1 MNVSYQAQ
9 REIERKNQFKALII
23 TIIFNGLLFLL
34 IWQVKIWNENPNAPA
49 VLQKEGS
56 IGEISFEQEPP
67 SPKVEQKKEIIQS
80 QTEVDQQNTV
90 PPILSN
96 VESPATVK
104 TTIVPPPKEVVPE
117 EPVVDLNLT
126 LGKRT
131 SKSTS
136 TGSVLGLGLG
146 KSGSGGVSGVS
157 GGGNGSGSGGNGSGI
172 GDKPIAQN
180 WTFPTSVIS
189 SIDNGNET
197 GEITFFI
204 RVNEKGSVT
213 EIRIDKTNVKLS
225 LAEKYKKAIK
235 GAKFQP
241 KDEGKREGASGLKTI
256 RIVPTN

>member
-9 REIERKNQFKALII
+9 RELERKNQIKALII
-23 TIIFNGLLFLL
+23 TMIFNGLLFLL
-34 IWQVKIWNENPNAPA
+34 IWQVKIWNENPNAPL
-49 VLQKEGS
+49 VLQPRGS
-56 IGEISFEQEPP
+56 KGEISFEQEPP
-67 SPKVEQKKEIIQS
+67 SPQLEEKKKIIQS
-80 QTEVDQQNTV
+80 AKEVIQPNTV
-90 PPILSN
+90 PPITSN
-96 VESPATVK
+96 VESPITVKATV
-104 TTIVPPPKEVVPE
+104 VPPPKVVIPE
-117 EPVVDLNLT
+117 EPVIDLNLT
-126 LGKRT
+126 LGKRI
-131 SKSTS
+131 SKSTI
-136 TGSVLGLGLG
+136 TGASSANGLAKGG
-146 KSGSGGVSGVS
+146 SEGGSGA
-157 GGGNGSGSGGNGSGI
+157 GSGSGGSGSGI

-204 RVNEKGSVT
+204 RVNEKGLVT
-213 EIRIDKTNVKLS
+213 EIRIEKTNVKLS

>member
-9 REIERKNQFKALII
+9 RELERKNQVKALII
-23 TIIFNGLLFLL
+23 TVIFNGFLFLL
-34 IWQVKIWNENPNAPA
+34 ICTVKIWNENPNAPLL
-49 VLQKEGS
+49 LQPEGS
-56 IGEISFEQEPP
+56 KGEISFEQEAPI
-67 SPKVEQKKEIIQS
+67 PKVEEKKEIIQS
-80 QTEVDQQNTV
+80 ETEVNQQNTV
-90 PPILSN
+90 PPITSN
-96 VESPATVK
+96 VESPVTVKATV
-104 TTIVPPPKEVVPE
+104 VPPPKEVVPE

-131 SKSTS
+131 AKSIPS
-136 TGSVLGLGLG
+136 GSGSGSGLG
-146 KSGSGGVSGVS
+146 KGSSGGSFGS
-157 GGGNGSGSGGNGSGI
+157 GNGSGSGGSGSGS

-204 RVNEKGSVT
+204 RVNEKGLVT
-213 EIRIDKTNVKLS
+213 EIRIEKTNVKLS

>member
-9 REIERKNQFKALII
+9 RELERKNQVKALII

-34 IWQVKIWNENPNAPA
+34 IWSVKIWNENPNAPL
-49 VLQKEGS
+49 VLEPEGS
-56 IGEISFEQEPP
+56 KGEISFEQEAP
-67 SPKVEQKKEIIQS
+67 SPKLEEKKQIIQS
-80 QTEVDQQNTV
+80 ETELVQQNTV
-90 PPILSN
+90 APITSN
-96 VESPATVK
+96 VESPVTVKATV
-104 TTIVPPPKEVVPE
+104 VPPPKEIIPE
-117 EPVVDLNLT
+117 EPVIDLNLT

-131 SKSTS
+131 AKSTNS
-136 TGSVLGLGLG
+136 
-146 KSGSGGVSGVS
+146 
-157 GGGNGSGSGGNGSGI
+157 GSGSGTGLGKGGYGGTGSGNGIGSGGSGSGA

-204 RVNEKGSVT
+204 RVNEKGLVT
-213 EIRIDKTNVKLS
+213 EIRIEKTNVKLS

>member
-1 MNVSYQAQ
+1 M
-9 REIERKNQFKALII
+9 
-23 TIIFNGLLFLL
+23 
-34 IWQVKIWNENPNAPA
+34 
-49 VLQKEGS
+49 
-56 IGEISFEQEPP
+56 
-67 SPKVEQKKEIIQS
+67 
-80 QTEVDQQNTV
+80 
-90 PPILSN
+90 
-96 VESPATVK
+96 
-104 TTIVPPPKEVVPE
+104 
-117 EPVVDLNLT
+117 VDLNLT

-136 TGSVLGLGLG
+136 SGTGTGTGLG
-146 KSGSGGVSGVS
+146 KGGSGGGTGS
-157 GGGNGSGSGGNGSGI
+157 GNGSGSGGSGSGS

-204 RVNEKGSVT
+204 RVNEKGLVT
-213 EIRIDKTNVKLS
+213 EIRIEKTNVKLS
-225 LAEKYKKAIK
+225 LAERYKKAIK

>member
-9 REIERKNQFKALII
+9 KELERKNQIKALVI

-34 IWQVKIWNENPNAPA
+34 IWSVKIWNENPNAPA
-49 VLQKEGS
+49 LLNPEGS
-56 IGEISFEQEPP
+56 KGEISFEQEAP
-67 SPKVEQKKEIIQS
+67 SPKVEKKEIIQS
-80 QTEVDQQNTV
+80 ETAVVQQNTV
-90 PPILSN
+90 PPITSN
-96 VESPATVK
+96 VESPVTVK
-104 TTIVPPPKEVVPE
+104 VAVISPPKEVVPE

-131 SKSTS
+131 AKSTS
-136 TGSVLGLGLG
+136 TGVGSGTGLG
-146 KSGSGGVSGVS
+146 KGGSGGGSGS
-157 GGGNGSGSGGNGSGI
+157 GNGSGSGGSGSGN

-204 RVNEKGSVT
+204 RVNEKGNVT
-213 EIRIDKTNVKLS
+213 EIRIEKTNVKLS

-241 KDEGKREGASGLKTI
+241 KDEGKREGASGSKTI

>member
-9 REIERKNQFKALII
+9 RELERKNQVKALIV

-34 IWQVKIWNENPNAPA
+34 IWSVKIWNENPNAP
-49 VLQKEGS
+49 VLLEPEGS
-56 IGEISFEQEPP
+56 KGEISFEQEAP
-67 SPKVEQKKEIIQS
+67 SPKKEEKKEIIQS
-80 QTEVDQQNTV
+80 ETEVVQQNTV
-90 PPILSN
+90 PPITSN
-96 VESPATVK
+96 VESPVTVKATV
-104 TTIVPPPKEVVPE
+104 VPPPKEVVPE

-131 SKSTS
+131 SKSVTS
-136 TGSVLGLGLG
+136 GSGTGTGLG
-146 KSGSGGVSGVS
+146 KGGAGGGTGS
-157 GGGNGSGSGGNGSGI
+157 GNGSGSGGSGSE
-172 GDKPIAQN
+172 DKPIAQN

-204 RVNEKGSVT
+204 RVNEKGLVT
-213 EIRIDKTNVKLS
+213 EIRIEKTNVKLS

>member
-9 REIERKNQFKALII
+9 RELERKNQVKALII

-34 IWQVKIWNENPNAPA
+34 IWSVKIWNENPNAPL
-49 VLQKEGS
+49 VLEPEGS
-56 IGEISFEQEPP
+56 KGEISFEQEAP
-67 SPKVEQKKEIIQS
+67 SPKLEEKKQIIQS
-80 QTEVDQQNTV
+80 ETELVQQNTV
-90 PPILSN
+90 APITSN
-96 VESPATVK
+96 VESPVTVKATV
-104 TTIVPPPKEVVPE
+104 VPPPKEIVPE
-117 EPVVDLNLT
+117 EPVIDLNLT

-131 SKSTS
+131 AKSTNS
-136 TGSVLGLGLG
+136 GSGSGTGLG
-146 KSGSGGVSGVS
+146 KGGSGGTGS
-157 GGGNGSGSGGNGSGI
+157 GNGSGSGGSGSGA

-204 RVNEKGSVT
+204 RVNEKGLVT
-213 EIRIDKTNVKLS
+213 EIRIEKTNVKLS

-241 KDEGKREGASGLKTI
+241 NDEGKREGASGLKTI

>member
-1 MNVSYQAQ
+1 M
-9 REIERKNQFKALII
+9 
-23 TIIFNGLLFLL
+23 
-34 IWQVKIWNENPNAPA
+34 
-49 VLQKEGS
+49 
-56 IGEISFEQEPP
+56 
-67 SPKVEQKKEIIQS
+67 
-80 QTEVDQQNTV
+80 
-90 PPILSN
+90 SN
-96 VESPATVK
+96 VESPIIVKATV
-104 TTIVPPPKEVVPE
+104 VPPPKVVIPD

-131 SKSTS
+131 SKSTT
-136 TGSVLGLGLG
+136 TGANSANGLAKGG
-146 KSGSGGVSGVS
+146 SEGGSGA
-157 GGGNGSGSGGNGSGI
+157 GSGSGSGASGSGI

-189 SIDNGNET
+189 SIDNGNEI

-204 RVNEKGSVT
+204 RVNEKGLVT
-213 EIRIDKTNVKLS
+213 EIRIEKTNVKLS

>member
-9 REIERKNQFKALII
+9 RELERKNQVKALII

-34 IWQVKIWNENPNAPA
+34 IWQVKIWNENPNAPL
-49 VLQKEGS
+49 VLQPEGS
-56 IGEISFEQEPP
+56 KGEISFEQEPP
-67 SPKVEQKKEIIQS
+67 SPKLEEKKEIIQS
-80 QTEVDQQNTV
+80 AKEIIQPNTV
-90 PPILSN
+90 PPITSN
-96 VESPATVK
+96 VESPIIVKATV
-104 TTIVPPPKEVVPE
+104 VPPPKVVIPD

-131 SKSTS
+131 SKSTT
-136 TGSVLGLGLG
+136 TGASSANGLAKGG
-146 KSGSGGVSGVS
+146 SEGGSGA
-157 GGGNGSGSGGNGSGI
+157 GSGSGSGASGSGI

-204 RVNEKGSVT
+204 RVNEKGLVT
-213 EIRIDKTNVKLS
+213 EIRIEKTNVKLS

>member
-9 REIERKNQFKALII
+9 RELERKNQVKALII

-34 IWQVKIWNENPNAPA
+34 IWSVKIWNENPNAPL
-49 VLQKEGS
+49 VLEPEGS
-56 IGEISFEQEPP
+56 KGEISFEQEAP
-67 SPKVEQKKEIIQS
+67 SPKLEEKKQIIQS
-80 QTEVDQQNTV
+80 ETELVQQNTV
-90 PPILSN
+90 APITSN
-96 VESPATVK
+96 VESPVTVKATV
-104 TTIVPPPKEVVPE
+104 VPPPKEISPE
-117 EPVVDLNLT
+117 EPVIDLNLT

-131 SKSTS
+131 AKSTNS
-136 TGSVLGLGLG
+136 GSGSGTGLG
-146 KSGSGGVSGVS
+146 KGGSGGTGS
-157 GGGNGSGSGGNGSGI
+157 GNGSGSGGSGSGA

-204 RVNEKGSVT
+204 RVNEKGLVT
-213 EIRIDKTNVKLS
+213 EIRIEKTNVKLS

>member
-9 REIERKNQFKALII
+9 RELERKNQVKALII

-34 IWQVKIWNENPNAPA
+34 IWSVKIWNVNPNAPL
-49 VLQKEGS
+49 VLEPEGS
-56 IGEISFEQEPP
+56 KGEISFEQEAP
-67 SPKVEQKKEIIQS
+67 SPKKEEKKEIIQS
-80 QTEVDQQNTV
+80 ETELVQQNTV
-90 PPILSN
+90 APITSN
-96 VESPATVK
+96 VESPVTVKATV
-104 TTIVPPPKEVVPE
+104 VPPPKEIVPE
-117 EPVVDLNLT
+117 EPVIDLNLT

-131 SKSTS
+131 AKSTNS
-136 TGSVLGLGLG
+136 GSGSGTGLG
-146 KSGSGGVSGVS
+146 KGGSGGTGS
-157 GGGNGSGSGGNGSGI
+157 GNGSGSGGSGSGA

-204 RVNEKGSVT
+204 RVNEKGLVT
-213 EIRIDKTNVKLS
+213 EIRIEKTNVKLS

>member
-9 REIERKNQFKALII
+9 RELERKNQVKALII

-34 IWQVKIWNENPNAPA
+34 IWSVKIWNDNPNAPM
-49 VLQKEGS
+49 VLHPEGS
-56 IGEISFEQEPP
+56 KGEISFEQEAP
-67 SPKVEQKKEIIQS
+67 SPKLEEKKEIIQS
-80 QTEVDQQNTV
+80 ETEVIQQNTV
-90 PPILSN
+90 PPITSN
-96 VESPATVK
+96 VESPVTVKATV
-104 TTIVPPPKEVVPE
+104 VLPPKEVVPE

-131 SKSTS
+131 AKSTS
-136 TGSVLGLGLG
+136 SGSGTGLG
-146 KSGSGGVSGVS
+146 KDGFAGGSRS
-157 GGGNGSGSGGNGSGI
+157 GNGSGFGV

-204 RVNEKGSVT
+204 RVNEKGLVT
-213 EIRIDKTNVKLS
+213 EIRIEKTNVKLS

>member
-9 REIERKNQFKALII
+9 RELERKNQVKALII

-34 IWQVKIWNENPNAPA
+34 IWSVKIWNENPNAPL
-49 VLQKEGS
+49 VLEPEGS
-56 IGEISFEQEPP
+56 KGEISFEQEAP
-67 SPKVEQKKEIIQS
+67 SPKLEEKKQIIQS
-80 QTEVDQQNTV
+80 ETELVQQNTV
-90 PPILSN
+90 APITSN
-96 VESPATVK
+96 VESPVTVKATV
-104 TTIVPPPKEVVPE
+104 VPPPKEIVPE
-117 EPVVDLNLT
+117 EPVIDLNLT

-131 SKSTS
+131 AKSTNS
-136 TGSVLGLGLG
+136 GSGSGTGLG
-146 KSGSGGVSGVS
+146 KGGSGGTGS
-157 GGGNGSGSGGNGSGI
+157 GNGSGSGGSGSGA
-172 GDKPIAQN
+172 GDKPIARN

-204 RVNEKGSVT
+204 RVNEKGLVT
-213 EIRIDKTNVKLS
+213 EIRIEKTNVKLS

>member
-9 REIERKNQFKALII
+9 RELERKNQVKALII

-34 IWQVKIWNENPNAPA
+34 IWSVKIWNENPNAPL
-49 VLQKEGS
+49 VLEPEGS
-56 IGEISFEQEPP
+56 KGEISFEQEAP
-67 SPKVEQKKEIIQS
+67 SPKLEEKKQIIQS
-80 QTEVDQQNTV
+80 ETELVQQNTV
-90 PPILSN
+90 APITSN
-96 VESPATVK
+96 VESPVTVKATV
-104 TTIVPPPKEVVPE
+104 VPPPKEIIPE
-117 EPVVDLNLT
+117 EPVIDLNLT

-131 SKSTS
+131 AKSTNS
-136 TGSVLGLGLG
+136 GSGSGTGLG
-146 KSGSGGVSGVS
+146 KGGSGGTGS
-157 GGGNGSGSGGNGSGI
+157 GNGSGSGGSGSGA

-204 RVNEKGSVT
+204 RVNEKGLVT
-213 EIRIDKTNVKLS
+213 EIRIEKTNVKLS

>member
-9 REIERKNQFKALII
+9 RELERKNQVKALVI

-34 IWQVKIWNENPNAPA
+34 IWSVKIWNENPNAP
-49 VLQKEGS
+49 VLLEPEGS
-56 IGEISFEQEPP
+56 KGEISFEQEAP
-67 SPKVEQKKEIIQS
+67 SPKLEEKKEIIQS
-80 QTEVDQQNTV
+80 ETDVVQQNTV
-90 PPILSN
+90 PPITSN
-96 VESPATVK
+96 VESPVTVKATV
-104 TTIVPPPKEVVPE
+104 VPPPKEVVPE

-136 TGSVLGLGLG
+136 SGTGTGTGLG
-146 KSGSGGVSGVS
+146 KGGSGGGTGS
-157 GGGNGSGSGGNGSGI
+157 GNGSGSGA

-204 RVNEKGSVT
+204 RVNEKGLVT
-213 EIRIDKTNVKLS
+213 EIRIEKTNVKLS

>member
-9 REIERKNQFKALII
+9 RELERKNQVKALII

-34 IWQVKIWNENPNAPA
+34 IWSVKIWNENPNAPL
-49 VLQKEGS
+49 VLEPEGS
-56 IGEISFEQEPP
+56 KGEISFEQEAP
-67 SPKVEQKKEIIQS
+67 SPKLEEKKQIIQS
-80 QTEVDQQNTV
+80 ETELVQQNTV
-90 PPILSN
+90 APITSN
-96 VESPATVK
+96 VESPVTVKATVL
-104 TTIVPPPKEVVPE
+104 PPPKEIVPE
-117 EPVVDLNLT
+117 EPVIDLNLT

-131 SKSTS
+131 AKSTNS
-136 TGSVLGLGLG
+136 GSGSGTGLG
-146 KSGSGGVSGVS
+146 KGGSGGTGS
-157 GGGNGSGSGGNGSGI
+157 GNGSGSGGSGSGA

-204 RVNEKGSVT
+204 RVNEKGLVT
-213 EIRIDKTNVKLS
+213 EIRIEKTNVKLS
-225 LAEKYKKAIK
+225 LVEKYKKAIK

>member
-9 REIERKNQFKALII
+9 RELERKNQVKALII

-34 IWQVKIWNENPNAPA
+34 IWSVKIWNENPNAPL
-49 VLQKEGS
+49 VLEPEGS
-56 IGEISFEQEPP
+56 KGEISFEQEAP
-67 SPKVEQKKEIIQS
+67 SPKLEEKKQIIQS
-80 QTEVDQQNTV
+80 ETEVIQQNTV
-90 PPILSN
+90 PPISSN
-96 VESPATVK
+96 VESPVTVKATV
-104 TTIVPPPKEVVPE
+104 VPPPKEVVPE
-117 EPVVDLNLT
+117 EPVIDLNLT

-131 SKSTS
+131 AKSTNS
-136 TGSVLGLGLG
+136 GSGSGTGLG
-146 KSGSGGVSGVS
+146 KGGSGGTGS
-157 GGGNGSGSGGNGSGI
+157 GNGSGSGGSGSGA

-204 RVNEKGSVT
+204 RVNEKGLVT
-213 EIRIDKTNVKLS
+213 EIRIEKTNVKLS

>member
-9 REIERKNQFKALII
+9 RELERKNQVKALII

-34 IWQVKIWNENPNAPA
+34 IWQVKIWNENPNAPL
-49 VLQKEGS
+49 VLQPEGS
-56 IGEISFEQEPP
+56 KGEISFEQEAP
-67 SPKVEQKKEIIQS
+67 SPKVVEKKEIIQS
-80 QTEVDQQNTV
+80 TTEVVQQNTV
-90 PPILSN
+90 PPITSN
-96 VESPATVK
+96 VESPVTVK
-104 TTIVPPPKEVVPE
+104 TAVVPPPKEVVPE

-131 SKSTS
+131 AKSTS
-136 TGSVLGLGLG
+136 TGSGSGTGLG
-146 KSGSGGVSGVS
+146 KGGSGGGF
-157 GGGNGSGSGGNGSGI
+157 GTGNGNGAGGSGSGS

-204 RVNEKGSVT
+204 RVNEKGLVT
-213 EIRIDKTNVKLS
+213 EIRIEKTNVKLS

>member
-9 REIERKNQFKALII
+9 RELERKNQVKALVI

-34 IWQVKIWNENPNAPA
+34 IWSVKIWNENPNAP
-49 VLQKEGS
+49 VLLEPEGS
-56 IGEISFEQEPP
+56 KGEISFEQEAP
-67 SPKVEQKKEIIQS
+67 SPKLEEKKEIIQS
-80 QTEVDQQNTV
+80 ETEVVQQNTV
-90 PPILSN
+90 PPITSN
-96 VESPATVK
+96 VESPVTVKATV
-104 TTIVPPPKEVVPE
+104 VPPPKEVVPE

-131 SKSTS
+131 TKSVS
-136 TGSVLGLGLG
+136 SGSGSGTGLG
-146 KSGSGGVSGVS
+146 KGGSGGGTGS
-157 GGGNGSGSGGNGSGI
+157 GNGSGSGGSGSGA

-204 RVNEKGSVT
+204 RVNEKGLVT
-213 EIRIDKTNVKLS
+213 EIRIEKTNVKLS

-241 KDEGKREGASGLKTI
+241 KDEGKREGASGLKKI

>member
-9 REIERKNQFKALII
+9 KELERKNQVKALLI
-23 TIIFNGLLFLL
+23 TIIFNALLFLL
-34 IWQVKIWNENPNAPA
+34 IWQVKIWNENPNAPV
-49 VLQKEGS
+49 VLEPEGS
-56 IGEISFEQEPP
+56 KGEISFEQEAP
-67 SPKVEQKKEIIQS
+67 SPKLVEKKQIIQS
-80 QTEVDQQNTV
+80 ETELVKQNTV
-90 PPILSN
+90 TPITSN
-96 VESPATVK
+96 VESPVTVK
-104 TTIVPPPKEVVPE
+104 TTVVPPPKEVVPE
-117 EPVVDLNLT
+117 EPKVDLNLT
-126 LGKRT
+126 LSKRST
-131 SKSTS
+131 KSTTS
-136 TGSVLGLGLG
+136 GSGTGIGLG
-146 KSGSGGVSGVS
+146 KGGSGGGSGS
-157 GGGNGSGSGGNGSGI
+157 GNGSGSGGSGSGS

-204 RVNEKGSVT
+204 RVNEKGLVT
-213 EIRIDKTNVKLS
+213 EIRIENTNVKLS

>member
-1 MNVSYQAQ
+1 M
-9 REIERKNQFKALII
+9 
-23 TIIFNGLLFLL
+23 
-34 IWQVKIWNENPNAPA
+34 
-49 VLQKEGS
+49 VLEPEGS
-56 IGEISFEQEPP
+56 KGEISFEQEAP
-67 SPKVEQKKEIIQS
+67 SPKLEEKKEIIQS
-80 QTEVDQQNTV
+80 ETEVVQQNTV
-90 PPILSN
+90 PPITST
-96 VESPATVK
+96 VESPVTVKATV
-104 TTIVPPPKEVVPE
+104 VPPPKEVVPE

-131 SKSTS
+131 AKSVNS
-136 TGSVLGLGLG
+136 GSGSGTGLG
-146 KSGSGGVSGVS
+146 KGGSGGGSGS
-157 GGGNGSGSGGNGSGI
+157 GNGSGSGGSGSGA

-204 RVNEKGSVT
+204 RVNERGSVT
-213 EIRIDKTNVKLS
+213 EIRIEKTNVKLS

>member
-9 REIERKNQFKALII
+9 KELERKNQIKALVI

-34 IWQVKIWNENPNAPA
+34 IWSVKIWNENPNAP
-49 VLQKEGS
+49 VLLNPEGS
-56 IGEISFEQEPP
+56 KGEISFEQEAP
-67 SPKVEQKKEIIQS
+67 SPKVKKKEIILS
-80 QTEVDQQNTV
+80 ETAVVQQNTV
-90 PPILSN
+90 PPITSN
-96 VESPATVK
+96 VESPVTVK
-104 TTIVPPPKEVVPE
+104 AAVISPPKEVVPE

-131 SKSTS
+131 AKSTS
-136 TGSVLGLGLG
+136 TGVGSGTGLG
-146 KSGSGGVSGVS
+146 KGGSGGGSGS
-157 GGGNGSGSGGNGSGI
+157 GNGSGSGGSGSGN

-204 RVNEKGSVT
+204 RVNEKGNVT
-213 EIRIDKTNVKLS
+213 EIRIEKTNVKLS

-241 KDEGKREGASGLKTI
+241 KDEGKREGASGSKTI

>member
-9 REIERKNQFKALII
+9 RELERKNQIKALII

-34 IWQVKIWNENPNAPA
+34 IWQLKIWNENPNAP
-49 VLQKEGS
+49 VSLEPEGS
-56 IGEISFEQEPP
+56 KGEISFEQEPP
-67 SPKVEQKKEIIQS
+67 SPKLEKKKEIIQS
-80 QTEVDQQNTV
+80 ETEVIQQNTV
-90 PPILSN
+90 PPITSN
-96 VESPATVK
+96 VESPVTVKATV
-104 TTIVPPPKEVVPE
+104 VPPPKEVVPE

-126 LGKRT
+126 LGKRAAK
-131 SKSTS
+131 SSTS
-136 TGSVLGLGLG
+136 GTGAGTGLG
-146 KSGSGGVSGVS
+146 KGGA
-157 GGGNGSGSGGNGSGI
+157 GGGSGSGNGNGNGGSGSGS

-204 RVNEKGSVT
+204 RVNEKGLVT
-213 EIRIDKTNVKLS
+213 EIRIEKTNVKLS

>member
-9 REIERKNQFKALII
+9 RELERKNQVKALII

-34 IWQVKIWNENPNAPA
+34 IWSVKIWNENPNAPM
-49 VLQKEGS
+49 VLQPEGS
-56 IGEISFEQEPP
+56 KGEISFEQEAP
-67 SPKVEQKKEIIQS
+67 SPKLEEKKEIIQS
-80 QTEVDQQNTV
+80 ETEVIQQNTV
-90 PPILSN
+90 PPITSN
-96 VESPATVK
+96 VESPVTVKATV
-104 TTIVPPPKEVVPE
+104 VLPPKEVVPE

-131 SKSTS
+131 AKSTS
-136 TGSVLGLGLG
+136 SGSGTGLG
-146 KSGSGGVSGVS
+146 KDGFAGGSRS
-157 GGGNGSGSGGNGSGI
+157 GNGSGFGV

-204 RVNEKGSVT
+204 RVNEKGLVT
-213 EIRIDKTNVKLS
+213 EIRIEKTNVKLS

>member
-9 REIERKNQFKALII
+9 RELERKNQVKALII

-34 IWQVKIWNENPNAPA
+34 IWSVKIWNENPNAPL
-49 VLQKEGS
+49 VLEPEGS
-56 IGEISFEQEPP
+56 KGEISFEEEAP
-67 SPKVEQKKEIIQS
+67 SPKLEEKKQIIQS
-80 QTEVDQQNTV
+80 ETELVQQNTV
-90 PPILSN
+90 APITSN
-96 VESPATVK
+96 VESPVTVKATV
-104 TTIVPPPKEVVPE
+104 VPPPKEIIPE
-117 EPVVDLNLT
+117 EPVIDLNLT

-131 SKSTS
+131 AKSTNS
-136 TGSVLGLGLG
+136 GSGSGTGLG
-146 KSGSGGVSGVS
+146 KGGSGGTGS
-157 GGGNGSGSGGNGSGI
+157 GNGSGSGGSGSGA

-204 RVNEKGSVT
+204 RVNEKGLVT

>member
-9 REIERKNQFKALII
+9 RELERKNQVKALII

-34 IWQVKIWNENPNAPA
+34 IWQVKIWNENPNAPL
-49 VLQKEGS
+49 VLQPMGS
-56 IGEISFEQEPP
+56 KGEISFEQEPP
-67 SPKVEQKKEIIQS
+67 SPKLEEKKEIIQS
-80 QTEVDQQNTV
+80 AKEVIQPNTV
-90 PPILSN
+90 PPITSN
-96 VESPATVK
+96 VESPIIVKAT
-104 TTIVPPPKEVVPE
+104 VPPPKVVIPD

-131 SKSTS
+131 SKSTT
-136 TGSVLGLGLG
+136 TGASSANGLAKGG
-146 KSGSGGVSGVS
+146 FEGGSGA
-157 GGGNGSGSGGNGSGI
+157 GSGSGSGASGSGI

-204 RVNEKGSVT
+204 RVNEKGLVT
-213 EIRIDKTNVKLS
+213 EIRIEKTNVKLS

>member
-9 REIERKNQFKALII
+9 RELERKNQVKALII

-34 IWQVKIWNENPNAPA
+34 IWSVKIWNENPNAPL
-49 VLQKEGS
+49 VLEPEGS
-56 IGEISFEQEPP
+56 KGEISFEQEAP
-67 SPKVEQKKEIIQS
+67 SPKLEEKKQIIQS
-80 QTEVDQQNTV
+80 ETELVQQNTV
-90 PPILSN
+90 APITSN
-96 VESPATVK
+96 VESPVTVKATV
-104 TTIVPPPKEVVPE
+104 VPPPKEIIPE
-117 EPVVDLNLT
+117 EPVIDLNLT

-131 SKSTS
+131 AKSTNS
-136 TGSVLGLGLG
+136 GSGSGTGLG
-146 KSGSGGVSGVS
+146 KGGSGGTGS
-157 GGGNGSGSGGNGSGI
+157 GNGSGSGGSGSGA

-204 RVNEKGSVT
+204 RVNEKGLVT
-213 EIRIDKTNVKLS
+213 EIRIEKTNVKLS

-241 KDEGKREGASGLKTI
+241 IKDNSYSSYQLIHIGL
-256 RIVPTN
+256 RDDL

>member
-9 REIERKNQFKALII
+9 RELERKNQVKALII

-34 IWQVKIWNENPNAPA
+34 IWQVKIWNENPNAPL
-49 VLQKEGS
+49 VLQPMGS
-56 IGEISFEQEPP
+56 KGEISFEQEPP
-67 SPKVEQKKEIIQS
+67 SPKLEEKKEIIQS
-80 QTEVDQQNTV
+80 AKEIIQPNTV
-90 PPILSN
+90 PPITSN
-96 VESPATVK
+96 VESPIIVKATV
-104 TTIVPPPKEVVPE
+104 VLPPKVVIPE

-131 SKSTS
+131 SKSIT
-136 TGSVLGLGLG
+136 TGANSANGLAKGG
-146 KSGSGGVSGVS
+146 SEGGSGA
-157 GGGNGSGSGGNGSGI
+157 GSGSGSGASGSGI

-204 RVNEKGSVT
+204 RVNEKGLVT
-213 EIRIDKTNVKLS
+213 EIRIEKTNVKLS

>member
-9 REIERKNQFKALII
+9 KELERKNQVKALLI
-23 TIIFNGLLFLL
+23 TIIFNALLFLL
-34 IWQVKIWNENPNAPA
+34 IWQVKIWNENPNAPV
-49 VLQKEGS
+49 VLEPEGS
-56 IGEISFEQEPP
+56 KGEISFEQEAP
-67 SPKVEQKKEIIQS
+67 SPKLVEKKQIIQS
-80 QTEVDQQNTV
+80 ETELVKQNTV
-90 PPILSN
+90 TPITSN
-96 VESPATVK
+96 VESPVTVK
-104 TTIVPPPKEVVPE
+104 TTVVPPPKEVVPE
-117 EPVVDLNLT
+117 EPKVDLNLT
-126 LGKRT
+126 LSKRST
-131 SKSTS
+131 KSTTS
-136 TGSVLGLGLG
+136 GSGTGIGLG
-146 KSGSGGVSGVS
+146 KGGSGGGSGS
-157 GGGNGSGSGGNGSGI
+157 GNGSGSGS

-204 RVNEKGSVT
+204 RVNEKGLVT
-213 EIRIDKTNVKLS
+213 EIRIENTNVKLS